1 MDLKEHIRSIQ
12 DYPKKGI
19 LFRDITTLIKNEKA
33 FKECI
38 NQIIER
44 SKKFNFDKIAAV
56 ESRGFVFASAISY
69 ILDKPFIMLRKKN
82 KLPAEVHSVDFELE
96 YGTATIEVH
105 KDSLNQNDIVLII
118 DDLVAT
124 GGTAEAAAKL
134 VEISNGK
141 VAAFIFVINLFD
153 LGGSD
158 NLKKNNYKVE
168 NLIDFP
174 GH

>member
-38 NQIIER
+38 TQIVER

-56 ESRGFVFASAISY
+56 ESRGFVFASAISF

-105 KDSLNQNDIVLII
+105 KDSFNENDNVLII
-118 DDLVAT
+118 DDLIAT

-134 VEISNGK
+134 IEISESK
-141 VAAFIFVINLFD
+141 VAGFIFVINLFD
-153 LGGSD
+153 LGGTD
-158 NLKKNNYKVE
+158 NLLKKGSIVE
-168 NLIDFP
+168 NLINFP

>member
-38 NQIIER
+38 NQIVER

-56 ESRGFVFASAISY
+56 ESRGFVFASSISY

-82 KLPAEVHSVDFELE
+82 KLPAEVHSIDFELE

-105 KDSLNQNDIVLII
+105 KDSFDKNDNVLII

-124 GGTAEAAAKL
+124 GGTAEAAARL
-134 VEISNGK
+134 IEISESN
-141 VAAFIFVINLFD
+141 VAGFIFVINLFD
-153 LGGSD
+153 LGGTDS
-158 NLKKNNYKVE
+158 LIKKGYKVE
-168 NLIDFP
+168 NLLDFP

>member
-38 NQIIER
+38 NQIVER
-44 SKKFNFDKIAAV
+44 SKKFKFDKIAAV
-56 ESRGFVFASAISY
+56 ESIGFVFASAISY

-82 KLPAEVHSVDFELE
+82 KLPAEVHSIDFELE

-105 KDSLNQNDIVLII
+105 KDSFNENDNVLII
-118 DDLVAT
+118 DDLIAT

-134 VEISNGK
+134 IEISKSK
-141 VAAFIFVINLFD
+141 VAGFIFVINLFD
-153 LGGSD
+153 LGGTD
-158 NLKKNNYKVE
+158 NLLKQGYKVE
-168 NLIDFP
+168 NLLDFP

>member
-1 MDLKEHIRSIQ
+1 MNLKEYIRSIP

-33 FKECI
+33 FEETI

-44 SKKFNFDKIAAV
+44 SKKYKFTKIAAM
-56 ESRGFVFASAISY
+56 ESRGFVFASVISY
-69 ILDKPFIMLRKKN
+69 LLKKPFIMLRKKN

-105 KDSLNQNDIVLII
+105 KDSMNENDSILII
-118 DDLVAT
+118 DDLIAT

-134 VEISNGK
+134 VEISDAK
-141 VAAFIFVINLFD
+141 VSAFIFVINLFD

-158 NLKKNNYKVE
+158 NLVKNNYKVE
-168 NLIDFP
+168 NLIEFP